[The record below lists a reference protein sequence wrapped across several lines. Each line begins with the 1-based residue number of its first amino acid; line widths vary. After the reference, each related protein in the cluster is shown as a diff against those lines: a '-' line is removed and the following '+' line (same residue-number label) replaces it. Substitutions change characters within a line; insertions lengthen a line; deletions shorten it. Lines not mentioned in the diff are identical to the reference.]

1 MKTLKQRILEYPV
14 SLTSAFTVVG
24 SVCLIVGATLGTTGA
39 VWGMRDGL
47 RDSAKPS
54 PSAAPSVS
62 AWPPAEFDSETPRI
76 VRSAEAIQD
85 PTDRQIEVDKNLRW
99 DACVA
104 KHGVPV
110 MGFGF
115 TVVCIDEEN
124 VQIINGKRY

>member
-1 MKTLKQRILEYPV
+1 MKTLRQRILEYPV
-14 SLTSAFTVVG
+14 SLTTAFTVV
-24 SVCLIVGATLGTTGA
+24 SCFFLVVGATAGTTGA
-39 VWGMRDGL
+39 LWGMRDGL

-62 AWPPAEFDSETPRI
+62 AWLPAEFDSETPRI
-76 VRSAEAIQD
+76 VHSAEAIQE
-85 PTDRQIEVDKNLRW
+85 PTERQIEVDKNLRW
-99 DACVA
+99 NACVA

-110 MGFGF
+110 VGFGF